1 MPRIVLTTTILEDP
15 IPTMLSCDSPSSSAS
30 SSKPSPPAQRH
41 RLRRKRSPSPTS
53 NHVSQPYSANPFSSN
68 IISSRPYSPSTRE
81 SDIARL
87 LDPAYSSPN
96 SHAAFKSS
104 KTAIKEVY
112 VDHHGD
118 LHDPDFRDFPTFG
131 HNHTSQRPRWE
142 QGHVDEEDSDDEEY
156 EVEQKRSS
164 LEAQRRRP
172 SSTIAYY
179 TTPVYYPYEEPS
191 SYESR
196 YLAEDDE
203 EEHQESE
210 PLKEKCFRSRSKSPE
225 KRLGGQTEKQSG
237 PADED
242 EQQVIRGDEWTPT
255 CGQSLRRQWQA
266 IALSFRFTLF
276 RTKRR
281 LRRHMTG

>member
-1 MPRIVLTTTILEDP
+1 MPP
-15 IPTMLSCDSPSSSAS
+15 CDSSSSSTS

-41 RLRRKRSPSPTS
+41 RLRRKRSPSPS
-53 NHVSQPYSANPFSSN
+53 HYVSQQYSANPFSSN
-68 IISSRPYSPSTRE
+68 HISSRPYSPSTRE
-81 SDIARL
+81 ADIARL
-87 LDPAYSSPN
+87 LDPAYSSPS
-96 SHAAFKSS
+96 SHAAFRSS
-104 KTAIKEVY
+104 KTVY

-118 LHDPDFRDFPTFG
+118 LHDPDFRDFPTF
-131 HNHTSQRPRWE
+131 NHTHTNSQRPRWE
-142 QGHVDEEDSDDEEY
+142 QSHVVDEESDDEEF
-156 EVEQKRSS
+156 EVEQKRPSF
-164 LEAQRRRP
+164 EAQRRRP
-172 SSTIAYY
+172 TATIAYY

-203 EEHQESE
+203 EELPESA

-225 KRLGGQTEKQSG
+225 KRLGSQAEKQSG
-237 PADED
+237 PADND
-242 EQQVIRGDEWTPT
+242 DQQVIQGGEDWTPS

-266 IALSFRFTLF
+266 MALSFRFTLF